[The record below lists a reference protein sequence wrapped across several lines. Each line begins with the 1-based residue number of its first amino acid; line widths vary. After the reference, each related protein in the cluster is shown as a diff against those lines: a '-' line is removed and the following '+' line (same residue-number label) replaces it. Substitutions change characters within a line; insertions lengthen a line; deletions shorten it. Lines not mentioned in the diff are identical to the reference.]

1 MSALSNPP
9 LGSLIEFKNTRF
21 LIFDA
26 PTDQN
31 VDVYIKEMKNHH
43 VKHLIRACDP
53 SYETDKLTS
62 DGIEVHEMPFTD
74 GGAPPDEVVSDW
86 LDVCKR
92 AFKEKEAAVAVHCV
106 AGLGRA
112 PVLVAVALIEQGL
125 SYDDAVSVIREKR
138 RGAINAKQLKWLKTY
153 KPKKPCIIM

>member
-1 MSALSNPP
+1 MSALPNAP
-9 LGSLIEFKNTRF
+9 SLVEYKTSRF

-31 VDVYIKEMKNHH
+31 LDLYIKEMKKYN
-43 VKHLIRACDP
+43 VKHLVRACDP

-62 DGIEVHEMPFTD
+62 GGIEVHEMPFVD
-74 GGAPPDEVVSDW
+74 GGAPTDEVVTDW
-86 LDVCKR
+86 LQVCKT
-92 AFKEKEAAVAVHCV
+92 AFKEKEASVAVHCV

-112 PVLVAVALIEQGL
+112 PVLVAVALIELGL
-125 SYDDAVSVIREKR
+125 AYDVAVSVIREKR

-153 KPKKPCIIM
+153 KPRKPCIIM